1 MSSFDLMNEYKFF
14 ESSLLLM
21 IKQIMHVDDDS
32 DTRKV
37 VKTILQHHGY
47 NVLSVSS
54 GKECLKQL
62 HNYNKKIDLILLD
75 MMMPDMSGW
84 DVFQKIKKNKR
95 LNKTKVAFLSIIPIT
110 EEKKEE
116 MYKHGIVTYIMK
128 PFTEDE
134 LLQKLGEIQQQKE
147 EKDITPEDFVI
158 NIQKQGEQ
166 TKVITELIL
175 DIIILRTLEDHP
187 LLNTM
192 DMTREII
199 FQIESIKKYGFASSF
214 FSDYYSLLQQ
224 KAAKKNLAKIIDVL
238 LVQSQHYVGSFT
250 LYNLLTKW
258 ELYKFVQAN
267 VCGKTKLYEITK
279 KGKQLKR
286 ALLTAFVE
294 MYQENGKR
302 ISL

>member
-1 MSSFDLMNEYKFF
+1 
-14 ESSLLLM
+14 
-21 IKQIMHVDDDS
+21 MHVDDDS

-47 NVLSVSS
+47 TVLSVSS
-54 GKECLKQL
+54 GKECLRQL
-62 HNYNKKIDLILLD
+62 YNKNIDLILLD

-84 DVFQKIKKNKR
+84 DIFLKIKKNKR
-95 LNKTKVAFLSIIPIT
+95 LNKTKVAFLSIIPKT
-110 EEKKEE
+110 EEKKED

-134 LLQKLGEIQQQKE
+134 LSQTLGEIQQQKE
-147 EKDITPEDFVI
+147 EKDMTSEDFVI
-158 NIQKQGEQ
+158 TIQKQEKP
-166 TKVITELIL
+166 TKIVAELIL
-175 DIIILRTLEDHP
+175 DIIILQTLEDHP
-187 LLNTM
+187 LLSTM

-199 FQIESIKKYGFASSF
+199 SQIESIKKNGFNSSI
-214 FSDYYSLLQQ
+214 FSDYHSLLQQ
-224 KAAKKNLAKIIDVL
+224 KVTKKNLARIIDAL

-250 LYNLLTKW
+250 LYPLLTKW

-286 ALLTAFVE
+286 QLLAAFVE
-294 MYQENGKR
+294 MHNT
-302 ISL
+302 